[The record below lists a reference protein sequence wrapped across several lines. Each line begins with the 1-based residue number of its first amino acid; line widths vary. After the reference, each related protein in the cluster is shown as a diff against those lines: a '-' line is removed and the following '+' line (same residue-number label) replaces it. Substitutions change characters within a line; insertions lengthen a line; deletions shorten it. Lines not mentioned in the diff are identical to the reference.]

1 MITELISNF
10 LDYSPE
16 QAAAFLQ
23 LLSMEKQWKT
33 QYYIEK
39 KPESENIKTEEL
51 KPENI
56 KTKADLFKFIQAVGQ
71 SQWFKGHD
79 RSCYKNDIIKDLKKD
94 EYFRLFKSIGLIDK
108 VSYESDEAHNFS
120 VVLGTYESGVR
131 ARVDA
136 LIKDYNENGV
146 RPTEDII
153 IGLGSNRTLDSEI
166 EPITNMLCISYPNKK
181 PTEMDMVSYIIKTA
195 IEKTQKDIRYKP
207 INTSSK
213 AETRADESCVKTSD
227 TAVSLKG
234 YLEDYLLNK
243 SIDNPIKLVVYS
255 HQPFIERQK
264 VDMESRL
271 PKNYK
276 VYCVGNEITS
286 EDFKKSPTIV
296 VSCLAEIARY
306 INTKFIEKHQ
316 YIEGDLSEEQRQE
329 IDLLT
334 RDNTKENKVGTSM
347 QELSVEHPSSCR
359 VK

>member
-1 MITELISNF
+1 MITELMNGF

-16 QAAAFLQ
+16 QAEAFLQ
-23 LLSMEKQWKT
+23 LLSIEKQWKT
-33 QYYIEK
+33 QYHKEG
-39 KPESENIKTEEL
+39 EL

-56 KTKADLFKFIQAVGQ
+56 KTKADLFKFIQAIGQ

-79 RSCYKNDIIKDLKKD
+79 RLRYEVDISKDLKKD
-94 EYFRLFKSIGLIDK
+94 EYFKLFKSIGLIDK
-108 VSYESDEAHNFS
+108 VSYNSDEAGGPPNFS
-120 VVLGTYESGVR
+120 VVLGAYQLGVET
-131 ARVDA
+131 RVNT
-136 LIKDYNENGV
+136 LIEDYKNGI

-153 IGLGSNRTLDSEI
+153 IGLGCNRKLDSTI
-166 EPITNMLCISYPNKK
+166 ESITNDLRDSDPNKK
-181 PTEMDMVSYIIKTA
+181 PTEMDMINFVIEEA
-195 IEKTQKDIRYKP
+195 IEENQLEGIKYEP
-207 INTSSK
+207 VSTSSEAK
-213 AETRADESCVKTSD
+213 TRADESCVKTSD

-234 YLEDYLLNK
+234 YLENYLLNK
-243 SIDNPIKLVVYS
+243 SIDDPIKLVVYS

-296 VSCLAEIARY
+296 VLCLAEIARY

-334 RDNTKENKVGTSM
+334 RDNTKENKVGTSI
-347 QELSVEHPSSCR
+347 QELSVEHPRSYR
-359 VK
+359 VR